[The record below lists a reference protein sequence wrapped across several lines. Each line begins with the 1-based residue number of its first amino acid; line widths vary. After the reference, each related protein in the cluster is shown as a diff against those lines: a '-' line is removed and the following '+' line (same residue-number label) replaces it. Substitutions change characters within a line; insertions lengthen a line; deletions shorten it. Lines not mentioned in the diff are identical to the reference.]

1 MARLAPIRLAGMIAA
16 TATCAAA
23 ATSVPTPT
31 WAQDRPLVLNE
42 QIQFGDVISE
52 QRLDVV
58 DLSDQATVS
67 TYAAGND
74 LSGGTDGQDASVRS
88 YQEMRGGARADTT
101 MTFGGDT
108 QGYVSATTQARGN
121 SLSISAYEAEL
132 AVEAEQVQGPGEIGA
147 RTVIEG
153 EDTRLIGGARLD
165 ASAIANAAAVG
176 GQTTFISGT
185 IDQSSDA
192 GVRSASRI
200 EGQYVPAE
208 GTAAAQSLA
217 NAVQATGYAS
227 SGQALVTR
235 QSSTGDVIDADASAN
250 AGNGWTLTS
259 QANAGANQATFANA
273 GGSVLIEADQTASS
287 AVTAQA
293 VATAY
298 DYGAATATARAVANE
313 VSAGNND
320 IYVEID
326 NAQLNTGGVEATAY
340 FSGTN
345 GYDAYVG
352 AEAAGNAVTAF
363 ACSTCEG
370 YLEATNSQTNDGSV
384 TASANT
390 TVAGQGRAV
399 ITSSTAVGN
408 SATFYVSRP
417 GQ

>member
-1 MARLAPIRLAGMIAA
+1 MIAA

-23 ATSVPTPT
+23 ATSAQ
-31 WAQDRPLVLNE
+31 AQDRPLVLNE
-42 QIQFGDVISE
+42 QIQFGDVLSE

-67 TYAAGND
+67 NYAAGNT
-74 LSGGTDGQDASVRS
+74 LTGGAVDQDASGELSQTNQGNVT
-88 YQEMRGGARADTT
+88 ADTR

-108 QGYVSATTQARGN
+108 EGYVSALTQARGN
-121 SLSISAYEAEL
+121 YT
-132 AVEAEQVQGPGEIGA
+132 AVSSYQADVALEIDQTQGPNEIVA

-165 ASAIANAAAVG
+165 ASAIGNAAALG
-176 GQTTFISGT
+176 GRNTFISGA
-185 IDQSSDA
+185 IDQASDA
-192 GVRSASRI
+192 GVRAAGRI
-200 EGQYVPAE
+200 EAQYVPAE
-208 GTAAAQSLA
+208 GVAAAEALA
-217 NAVQATGYAS
+217 NAVQVTGYAS
-227 SGQALVTR
+227 AGQALVTR
-235 QSSTGDVIDADASAN
+235 QTSTGDVIDADASAN
-250 AGNGWTLTS
+250 AGNGWTLVS

-273 GGSVLIEADQTASS
+273 GGSVLVETDQTSS
-287 AVTAQA
+287 TAVRAQA
-293 VATAY
+293 VTTAY
-298 DYGAATATARAVANE
+298 DYGSATATARAVANE
-313 VSAGNND
+313 VSARNND

-326 NAQLNTGGVEATAY
+326 NAQLNTGGVDAVAT

-352 AEAAGNAVTAF
+352 AEAVGNAITAF

-370 YLEATNSQTNDGSV
+370 YLEATNSQTNNGPV
-384 TASANT
+384 TATANT

-399 ITSSTAVGN
+399 ITSSSAIGN